1 MNESNHP
8 KSESLS
14 VPEHSEIDRREF
26 LRTAGS
32 VALFAAL
39 GITVTACNGTATDPG
54 LEPPDDSNGGGNGIT
69 ISGNTITI
77 NLTKSGG
84 SPLASS
90 GGWIAN
96 DDGGFIAVNVDGST
110 IRAFTNVCTHQS
122 CTNAWTFSN
131 SLFICTCH
139 DSRFNTS
146 GKVVSGP
153 ANADLKEFSVSRSG
167 NIVTITKS

>member
-1 MNESNHP
+1 MKPESKFTPSRPTQN
-8 KSESLS
+8 
-14 VPEHSEIDRREF
+14 EIDRREF

-39 GITVTACNGTATDPG
+39 GITITSCSGTATDSG
-54 LEPPDDSNGGGNGIT
+54 LEPPDNSGDGQGNGIT

-77 NLTKSGG
+77 DLTKSGG
-84 SPLASS
+84 APLASS
-90 GGWIAN
+90 GGWLAN
-96 DDGGFIAVNVDGST
+96 EKGGFIAVNVDGST
-110 IRAFTNVCTHQS
+110 IRAFTNVCTHS
-122 CTNAWTFSN
+122 KCTNAWTFSN

-153 ANADLKEFSVSRSG
+153 ANDDLKEFSVSRNG
-167 NIVTITKS
+167 NLVTITKS